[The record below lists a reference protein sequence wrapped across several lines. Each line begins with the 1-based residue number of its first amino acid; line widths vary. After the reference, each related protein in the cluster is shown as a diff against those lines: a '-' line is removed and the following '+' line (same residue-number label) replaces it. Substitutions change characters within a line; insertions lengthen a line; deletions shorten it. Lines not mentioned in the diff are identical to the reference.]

1 MFKKIFF
8 QGISAG
14 ILSTVAC
21 IIYNRIYFF
30 ATEIDFSKVVN
41 ISVLIGINLA
51 ACMLAAAGYWAFKKL
66 LKRNADIFFNFSFTI
81 LSFASVIFPISIS
94 LPLSIKNPELFPG
107 LTVPM
112 HFFPA
117 LAWFTIRPLFI
128 KEAKA

>member
-1 MFKKIFF
+1 MFKKLFF

-14 ILSTVAC
+14 ILSAVAC

-41 ISVLIGINLA
+41 VPVLIGVNLA
-51 ACMLAAAGYWAFKKL
+51 ACMLAAVVYWIFKRL

-81 LSFASVIFPISIS
+81 LSFASVIYPISVS

-117 LAWFTIRPLFI
+117 LAWFTVRPLFF

>member
-1 MFKKIFF
+1 MFKKLFF

-14 ILSTVAC
+14 ILSAVAC

-41 ISVLIGINLA
+41 VPVLIGVNLA
-51 ACMLAAAGYWAFKKL
+51 ACMLAAVVYWIFKRL

-81 LSFASVIFPISIS
+81 LSFASVIYPISVS

-117 LAWFTIRPLFI
+117 LAWFTVKPLFF
-128 KEAKA
+128 KEAEA

>member
-1 MFKKIFF
+1 MVKKLFF
-8 QGISAG
+8 QAISAG
-14 ILSTVAC
+14 ILSAVAC

-30 ATEIDFSKVVN
+30 ATEVDFSKVVN
-41 ISVLIGINLA
+41 IPVLIGINLL
-51 ACMLAAAGYWAFKKL
+51 ACMLAAAGYWVFKKI
-66 LKRNADIFFNFSFTI
+66 LKKNADIFFNFSFTI

-128 KEAKA
+128 KEANA

>member
-1 MFKKIFF
+1 MFKKLFF

-14 ILSTVAC
+14 ILSAVAC

-30 ATEIDFSKVVN
+30 ATEVDFSKVVN
-41 ISVLIGINLA
+41 VPVLVGINLL
-51 ACMLAAAGYWAFKKL
+51 ACLLAAAGYWAFKKL
-66 LKRNADIFFNFSFTI
+66 LKKNADIFFNLTFTI

-94 LPLSIKNPELFPG
+94 LPLDIKFPELFPG

-128 KEAKA
+128 KEPGT

>member
-1 MFKKIFF
+1 MVKKLFF

-14 ILSTVAC
+14 ILSTIAC

-30 ATEIDFSKVVN
+30 ATEVDFSKLVN
-41 ISVLIGINLA
+41 IPALIGINVL
-51 ACMLAAAGYWAFKKL
+51 ACMLAAAGYWAFNKTLKK
-66 LKRNADIFFNFSFTI
+66 NADILFNLSFTI
-81 LSFASVIFPISIS
+81 LSFASVIFPISVS

-117 LAWFTIRPLFI
+117 LAWFTIQPLFM
-128 KEAKA
+128 KETKS

>member
-1 MFKKIFF
+1 MFKKLFY

-14 ILSTVAC
+14 ILSTIAC

-30 ATEIDFSKVVN
+30 ATEVDFSKVVN
-41 ISVLIGINLA
+41 IPVLAGINLL
-51 ACMLAAAGYWAFKKL
+51 ACLLAAAGYWVFKKL
-66 LKRNADIFFNFSFTI
+66 LKRNADIFFNFTFTI
-81 LSFASVIFPISIS
+81 FSFASVIFPISIS
-94 LPLSIKNPELFPG
+94 LPLDVKFPELFPG

-128 KEAKA
+128 KEK

>member
-1 MFKKIFF
+1 MVKKLFF
-8 QGISAG
+8 LGISAG

-30 ATEIDFSKVVN
+30 ATETDFSKVVN
-41 ISVLIGINLA
+41 IPTMLGINLL
-51 ACMLAAAGYWAFKKL
+51 ACLIAAAGYWTFKKL
-66 LKRNADIFFNFSFTI
+66 LKKYADIFFNLLFTI
-81 LSFASVIFPISIS
+81 LSFASVILPISVS
-94 LPLSIKNPELFPG
+94 LPLDIKFPELFPG

-128 KEAKA
+128 KENLS